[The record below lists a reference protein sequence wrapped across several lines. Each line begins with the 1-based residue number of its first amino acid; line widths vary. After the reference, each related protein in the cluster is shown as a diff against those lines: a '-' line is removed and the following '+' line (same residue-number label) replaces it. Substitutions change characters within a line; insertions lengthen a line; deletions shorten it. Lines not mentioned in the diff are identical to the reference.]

1 MLDVINKSI
10 FYSDGKNIYCIQDG
24 VSERTMLD
32 VDCPIIDFS
41 ISNNGLLY
49 SYVEKLDG
57 KESVRQKLVLL
68 DEGKVKNLY

>member
-1 MLDVINKSI
+1 
-10 FYSDGKNIYCIQDG
+10 
-24 VSERTMLD
+24 MLD